1 MDWSAGVLAC
11 IRPARFSQPRR
22 LRSSQMLQLAQ
33 SSGSDY
39 NASLSNDLK
48 LVAQSR
54 RRRIAKAQVNNLLY
68 IRVGEE
74 SSKLANEQFDV
85 TVIGS
90 GPGGYVAAVRAG
102 QLGLKVAIVEKDK
115 RLGGTCTLRGCIPTK
130 QLLMSAHIYEQMQ
143 HAADF
148 GVQASGIQLAFAD
161 VQKRKDKVV
170 MKNSKGIEYL
180 MKKNKATV
188 FKGTGK
194 LSLPGKVEVTDAE
207 GNKQTIQTKNII
219 IATGSVVRP
228 IPGFETDGV
237 HVVNS
242 DHILELKD
250 VPKSLIVMG
259 SGAVGVEFA
268 SVYSRFG
275 AETTI
280 VELLPRLVPLEDEE
294 VSKELERSFRKRGIK
309 SQVDTKLEKLE
320 KTETGVRVTGKTGK
334 GEAVTLEAEMLL
346 VAVGRMP
353 YTQGLGL
360 EGTKIKVDRGFI
372 AVDEYQQ
379 TAEKGVYAIGDVVPT
394 PLLAHLASKEGIVAV
409 EHMAGKKDV
418 RPINLRLV
426 PNCTYCDPEVA
437 SVGLTEAKAKELGY
451 DVKVGKFPFSA
462 SGKAR
467 IIGEEEGFVK
477 IVAEKKYDEVL
488 GVHIIGPHATEL
500 IAEACVAMQL
510 ETTADELGRTMHA
523 HPTVSEA
530 VMEAAEGVHD
540 MAVHI

>member
-1 MDWSAGVLAC
+1 M
-11 IRPARFSQPRR
+11 
-22 LRSSQMLQLAQ
+22 
-33 SSGSDY
+33 
-39 NASLSNDLK
+39 
-48 LVAQSR
+48 
-54 RRRIAKAQVNNLLY
+54 
-68 IRVGEE
+68 
-74 SSKLANEQFDV
+74 
-85 TVIGS
+85 
-90 GPGGYVAAVRAG
+90 
-102 QLGLKVAIVEKDK
+102 
-115 RLGGTCTLRGCIPTK
+115 
-130 QLLMSAHIYEQMQ
+130 LMSAHVYEQTQ

-170 MKNSKGIEYL
+170 LKNSKGIEYL
-180 MKKNKATV
+180 MKKNKVTV
-188 FKGTGK
+188 IKGTGK
-194 LSLPGKVEVTDAE
+194 LALPGRVEVTDGE
-207 GNKQTIQTKNII
+207 GKTQTLQTKNII

-228 IPGFETDGV
+228 IPGFETDGKT
-237 HVVNS
+237 VVNS

-309 SQVDTKLEKLE
+309 SLVGTKLEKME
-320 KTETGVRVTGKTGK
+320 KTATGVKVSGKNGK
-334 GEAVTLEAEMLL
+334 GEAINLEAEMLL

-360 EGTKIKVDRGFI
+360 EGTKIKVERGFI
-372 AVDEYQQ
+372 QVDEYQQ

-409 EHMAGKKDV
+409 EHLANKHP

-437 SVGLTEAKAKELGY
+437 SVGLTEAKAREAGY

-467 IIGEEEGFVK
+467 ILGEEEGFVK
-477 IVAEKKYDEVL
+477 VVSEKKYDEIL

-510 ETTADELGRTMHA
+510 ESTAEELGRTMHA

-540 MAVHI
+540 LAVHI

>member
-1 MDWSAGVLAC
+1 MPGLLS
-11 IRPARFSQPRR
+11 IHY
-22 LRSSQMLQLAQ
+22 RSDE
-33 SSGSDY
+33 G
-39 NASLSNDLK
+39 K
-48 LVAQSR
+48 PT
-54 RRRIAKAQVNNLLY
+54 
-68 IRVGEE
+68 
-74 SSKLANEQFDV
+74 KLANEQFDV
-85 TVIGS
+85 TIIGS
-90 GPGGYVAAVRAG
+90 GPGGYVAAIRAG
-102 QLGLKVAIVEKDK
+102 QLGLKAAIVEKDN

-130 QLLMSAHIYEQMQ
+130 QMLMSAHVYEQMQ

-170 MKNSKGIEYL
+170 LKNSKGIEYL
-180 MKKNKATV
+180 MKKNKVTV

-194 LSLPGKVEVTDAE
+194 LQLPGKVEITDAE
-207 GNKQTIQTKNII
+207 GKKQTIQTKNII

-228 IPGFETDGV
+228 IPGFETDGNK
-237 HVVNS
+237 VVNS
-242 DHILELKD
+242 DHILELQQ

-259 SGAVGVEFA
+259 CGAVGVEFA

-280 VELLPRLVPLEDEE
+280 VELLPRIVPLEDEE

-309 SQVDTKLEKLE
+309 SQVDTKLDKLE
-320 KTETGVRVTGKTGK
+320 KTETGVRVTGHTSK
-334 GEAVTLEAEMLL
+334 GEPVALEAEMLL

-353 YTQGLGL
+353 YTEGLGL
-360 EGTKIKVDRGFI
+360 EGTKVKVEKGFI
-372 AVDEYQQ
+372 IVDEFQQ

-409 EHMAGKKDV
+409 EHLAGRKDV

-426 PNCTYCDPEVA
+426 PNCTYCDPEIG
-437 SVGLTEAKAKELGY
+437 SVGLTEAKAKEQGY

-467 IIGEEEGFVK
+467 ILGEEEGFVK
-477 IVAEKKYDEVL
+477 IVSDKKYDEIL

-500 IAEACVAMQL
+500 VAEACVAMQL
-510 ETTADELGRTMHA
+510 ESTADELGRTMHA
-523 HPTVSEA
+523 HPTISEA

-540 MAVHI
+540 LAVHI

>member
-1 MDWSAGVLAC
+1 
-11 IRPARFSQPRR
+11 
-22 LRSSQMLQLAQ
+22 
-33 SSGSDY
+33 
-39 NASLSNDLK
+39 
-48 LVAQSR
+48 
-54 RRRIAKAQVNNLLY
+54 
-68 IRVGEE
+68 
-74 SSKLANEQFDV
+74 LANEQFDV
-85 TVIGS
+85 AIIGS
-90 GPGGYVAAVRAG
+90 GPGGYVAAIRAA

-148 GVQASGIQLAFAD
+148 GVEASEIQLAFAN
-161 VQKRKDKVV
+161 VQKRKDRVV

-180 MKKNKATV
+180 MKKNKITT
-188 FKGTGK
+188 FSGTGK
-194 LSLPGKVEVTDAE
+194 LSLPGKVEVTRSD
-207 GNKQTIQTKNII
+207 GNNETVNTKNVI

-228 IPGFETDGV
+228 IPGFDTDGQR
-237 HVVNS
+237 VVNS
-242 DHILELKD
+242 DHILELKE

-259 SGAVGVEFA
+259 AGAVGVEFA

-275 AETTI
+275 ADTTI

-294 VSKELERSFRKRGIK
+294 VSRELEKSFRKRGLK

-320 KTETGVRVTGKTGK
+320 LTDNRVVVTGKTSK
-334 GEAVTLEAEMLL
+334 GEAVRLEAEMLL

-353 YTQGLGL
+353 YTEGLGL
-360 EGTKIKVDRGFI
+360 EGTKIKVEKGFI
-372 AVDEYQQ
+372 QVDQFQQ
-379 TAEKGVYAIGDVVPT
+379 TGEQGVYAIGDVVPT
-394 PLLAHLASKEGIVAV
+394 PLLAHLASKEGIVAA
-409 EHMAGKKDV
+409 EHIAGHKDV

-451 DVKVGKFPFSA
+451 DVKSGKFPFSA

-467 IIGEEEGFVK
+467 ILGEEEGFVK
-477 IVAEKKYDEVL
+477 VVSEAKYDEIL

-510 ETTADELGRTMHA
+510 ESTAEELGRTMHA
-523 HPTVSEA
+523 HPTVAEA
-530 VMEAAEGVHD
+530 VMEAAEGVHGLS
-540 MAVHI
+540 VHI

>member
-1 MDWSAGVLAC
+1 MADKQNG
-11 IRPARFSQPRR
+11 
-22 LRSSQMLQLAQ
+22 
-33 SSGSDY
+33 
-39 NASLSNDLK
+39 
-48 LVAQSR
+48 
-54 RRRIAKAQVNNLLY
+54 
-68 IRVGEE
+68 
-74 SSKLANEQFDV
+74 EQFDV
-85 TVIGS
+85 TIIGS
-90 GPGGYVAAVRAG
+90 GPGGYVAAIRAG
-102 QLGLKVAIVEKDK
+102 QLGLKVAMVEKDN

-130 QLLMSAHIYEQMQ
+130 QMLMSAHVYEQMQ

-148 GVQASGIQLAFAD
+148 GVQATGIQLAFAD

-170 MKNSKGIEYL
+170 LKNTKGIEYL
-180 MKKNKATV
+180 MKKNKVTV

-194 LSLPGKVEVTDAE
+194 LALPGKVEVTGADGA
-207 GNKQTIQTKNII
+207 KQTVATKNII

-259 SGAVGVEFA
+259 AGAVGCEFA

-294 VSKELERSFRKRGIK
+294 VSKELEKSFRKRGIK
-309 SQVDTKLEKLE
+309 SQVDTRLEKLE
-320 KTETGVRVTGKTGK
+320 KTETGVRVTGKTAK
-334 GEAVTLEAEMLL
+334 GEAVSLEAEMLL

-353 YTQGLGL
+353 FTTGLGL

-372 AVDEYQQ
+372 QVDEYQQ

-409 EHMAGKKDV
+409 EHLAGLKNV

-437 SVGLTEAKAKELGY
+437 SVGLTEAKARELGY
-451 DVKVGKFPFSA
+451 DVKIGKFPFSA

-467 IIGEEEGFVK
+467 ILGEEEGFVK
-477 IVAEKKYDEVL
+477 IVGEGKYDEIL
-488 GVHIIGPHATEL
+488 GVHIIGAHATEL

-510 ETTADELGRTMHA
+510 ESTAEELGRTMHA
-523 HPTVSEA
+523 HPTVSET
-530 VMEAAEGVHD
+530 VMEAAEGVHGLSI
-540 MAVHI
+540 HI

>member
-1 MDWSAGVLAC
+1 MAT
-11 IRPARFSQPRR
+11 
-22 LRSSQMLQLAQ
+22 
-33 SSGSDY
+33 
-39 NASLSNDLK
+39 
-48 LVAQSR
+48 
-54 RRRIAKAQVNNLLY
+54 
-68 IRVGEE
+68 
-74 SSKLANEQFDV
+74 EQFDV
-85 TVIGS
+85 VIIGS

-102 QLGLKVAIVEKDK
+102 QLGLKTAMIEKDT

-130 QLLMSAHIYEQMQ
+130 QMLMSAHVYEQMQ
-143 HAADF
+143 HAGDF

-161 VQKRKDKVV
+161 VQKRKERVV
-170 MKNSKGIEYL
+170 LKNSKGIEYL
-180 MKKNKATV
+180 MKKNKITV
-188 FKGTGK
+188 LKGTGK
-194 LSLPGKVEVTDAE
+194 LALPGKVEVTDAE
-207 GNKQTIQTKNII
+207 GKAHTIATKNII

-228 IPGFETDGV
+228 IQGFETDGER
-237 HVVNS
+237 VVNS
-242 DHILELKD
+242 DHILELKS

-309 SQVDTKLEKLE
+309 SRVDTRLDKLE
-320 KTETGVRVTGKTGK
+320 KTETGVRASGKTAK
-334 GEAVTLEAEMLL
+334 GESITLEAQMIL

-353 YTQGLGL
+353 FTEGLGL
-360 EGTKIKVDRGFI
+360 EGTKIKTEKGCI
-372 AVDEYQQ
+372 QVDEYQQ
-379 TAEKGVYAIGDVVPT
+379 TAEKGVYAIGDVIPT

-409 EHMAGKKDV
+409 EHLAGQKTV

-426 PNCTYCDPEVA
+426 PNCTYCDPEIG
-437 SVGLTEAKAKELGY
+437 SVGLTEAKAREQGY
-451 DVKVGKFPFSA
+451 DVKVGRFPFSA

-467 IIGEEEGFVK
+467 ILGEEEGFVK
-477 IVAEKKYDEVL
+477 IVSEKKYDEIL

-510 ETTADELGRTMHA
+510 ESTAEELGRTMHA

-540 MAVHI
+540 LAIHI

>member
-1 MDWSAGVLAC
+1 M
-11 IRPARFSQPRR
+11 
-22 LRSSQMLQLAQ
+22 
-33 SSGSDY
+33 
-39 NASLSNDLK
+39 
-48 LVAQSR
+48 
-54 RRRIAKAQVNNLLY
+54 
-68 IRVGEE
+68 
-74 SSKLANEQFDV
+74 ANEQYDV

-90 GPGGYVAAVRAG
+90 GPGGYVAAIRAG
-102 QLGLKVAIVEKDK
+102 QLGLKTAIVEKDK

-148 GVQASGIQLAFAD
+148 GVQASAIQLAFAD

-180 MKKNKATV
+180 MKKNKITV
-188 FKGTGK
+188 FAGTGR
-194 LSLPGKVEVTDAE
+194 LAWPGKVEISGAD
-207 GNKQTIQTKNII
+207 GQKQTILTKNVIL
-219 IATGSVVRP
+219 ATGSVVRP
-228 IPGFETDGV
+228 IPSFDTDGNR
-237 HVVNS
+237 VVNS

-259 SGAVGVEFA
+259 AGAVGVEFA

-275 AETTI
+275 AATTI

-294 VSKELERSFRKRGIK
+294 VSKELEKSFRKRGIK

-320 KTETGVRVTGKTGK
+320 KTEQNVRVTGKTSK
-334 GEAVTLEAEMLL
+334 GEAVELEAEMLL

-353 YTQGLGL
+353 YTEGLGL
-360 EGTKIKVDRGFI
+360 EKTKVKVEKGFI
-372 AVDEYQQ
+372 QVNEFQQ
-379 TAEKGVYAIGDVVPT
+379 TAETGIYAIGDVVPT

-409 EHMAGKKDV
+409 EHIAGHKDV

-426 PNCTYCDPEVA
+426 PSCTYCDPEIG
-437 SVGLTEAKAKELGY
+437 SVGLTEAKAREQGY
-451 DVKVGKFPFSA
+451 DVKVGRFPFSA

-467 IIGEEEGFVK
+467 ILGEEEGFVK
-477 IVAEKKYDEVL
+477 IVSEKKYDEIL

-510 ETTADELGRTMHA
+510 ESTAEELGRTMHA

-530 VMEAAEGVHD
+530 VMEAAEGVEGL
-540 MAVHI
+540 AIHI

>member
-1 MDWSAGVLAC
+1 M
-11 IRPARFSQPRR
+11 
-22 LRSSQMLQLAQ
+22 
-33 SSGSDY
+33 
-39 NASLSNDLK
+39 
-48 LVAQSR
+48 
-54 RRRIAKAQVNNLLY
+54 
-68 IRVGEE
+68 
-74 SSKLANEQFDV
+74 ANEQFDV
-85 TVIGS
+85 TIIGS
-90 GPGGYVAAVRAG
+90 GPGGYVAAIRAG
-102 QLGLKVAIVEKDK
+102 QLGLKVAIIEKDK

-130 QLLMSAHIYEQMQ
+130 QLLMSAHVYEQMQ

-148 GVQASGIQLAFAD
+148 GVQATGIQLAFAD

-170 MKNSKGIEYL
+170 LKNSKGIEYL
-180 MKKNKATV
+180 MKKNKVTV
-188 FKGTGK
+188 FSGTGK
-194 LSLPGKVEVTDAE
+194 LALPGKIEVTGADGA
-207 GNKQTIQTKNII
+207 KQTIQTKNII

-228 IPGFETDGV
+228 IPGFETDGNK
-237 HVVNS
+237 VVSS
-242 DHILELKD
+242 DHILELKE

-259 SGAVGVEFA
+259 AGAVGVEFA

-309 SQVDTKLEKLE
+309 SQLDTKLDKLE
-320 KTETGVRVTGKTGK
+320 KTESGVRVSGKTSK
-334 GEAVTLEAEMLL
+334 GDPVNLEAEMLL

-353 YTQGLGL
+353 FTEGLGL

-372 AVDEYQQ
+372 QVNEFQQ
-379 TAEKGVYAIGDVVPT
+379 TAEPSVYAIGDVVPT

-409 EHMAGKKDV
+409 EHLAGKKDV
-418 RPINLRLV
+418 KPINLRLV

-437 SVGLTEAKAKELGY
+437 SVGLTEAKAREEGY

-467 IIGEEEGFVK
+467 ILGEEEGFVK
-477 IVAEKKYDEVL
+477 IVSEAKYDEVL

-530 VMEAAEGVHD
+530 VMEAAEGVHGQSI
-540 MAVHI
+540 HI

>member
-1 MDWSAGVLAC
+1 
-11 IRPARFSQPRR
+11 
-22 LRSSQMLQLAQ
+22 
-33 SSGSDY
+33 
-39 NASLSNDLK
+39 
-48 LVAQSR
+48 
-54 RRRIAKAQVNNLLY
+54 
-68 IRVGEE
+68 
-74 SSKLANEQFDV
+74 LANEQFDV
-85 TVIGS
+85 TIIGS
-90 GPGGYVAAVRAG
+90 GPGGYVAAIRAA

-130 QLLMSAHIYEQMQ
+130 QLLMSAHVYEQMQ

-148 GVQASGIQLAFAD
+148 GVEATGIQLAFAN
-161 VQKRKDKVV
+161 VQKRKEKVV

-180 MKKNKATV
+180 MKKNKITS
-188 FKGTGK
+188 FNGTGK
-194 LSLPGKVEVTDAE
+194 LSLPGKIEVTQGE
-207 GNKQTIQTKNII
+207 GKKETVNTKSII

-228 IPGFETDGV
+228 IPGFETDGQR
-237 HVVNS
+237 VVNS
-242 DHILELKD
+242 DHILELKE

-259 SGAVGVEFA
+259 AGAVGVEFA

-294 VSKELERSFRKRGIK
+294 VSKELEKSFRKRGLK

-320 KTETGVRVTGKTGK
+320 RGDKGVVVTGKTSK
-334 GEAVTLEAEMLL
+334 GEAVKLEAEMLL

-353 YTQGLGL
+353 YTEGLGL
-360 EGTKIKVDRGFI
+360 EGTKIKVEKGFI
-372 AVDEYQQ
+372 QVDEFQQ
-379 TAEKGVYAIGDVVPT
+379 TGENGVYAIGDVVPT
-394 PLLAHLASKEGIVAV
+394 PLLAHLASKEGTVAA
-409 EHMAGKKDV
+409 EHIAGHKDV

-437 SVGLTEAKAKELGY
+437 SVGLTEAKAREMGY
-451 DVKVGKFPFSA
+451 EVKLGKFPFSA

-467 IIGEEEGFVK
+467 ILGEEEGFVK
-477 IVAEKKYDEVL
+477 IVSEAKYDEIL

-510 ETTADELGRTMHA
+510 ESTAEELGRTMHA

-530 VMEAAEGVHD
+530 VMEAAEGVHGL
-540 MAVHI
+540 AVHI

>member
-1 MDWSAGVLAC
+1 MADKQNG
-11 IRPARFSQPRR
+11 
-22 LRSSQMLQLAQ
+22 
-33 SSGSDY
+33 
-39 NASLSNDLK
+39 
-48 LVAQSR
+48 
-54 RRRIAKAQVNNLLY
+54 
-68 IRVGEE
+68 
-74 SSKLANEQFDV
+74 EQFDV
-85 TVIGS
+85 TIIGS
-90 GPGGYVAAVRAG
+90 GPGGYVAAIRAG
-102 QLGLKVAIVEKDK
+102 QLGLKVAMVEKDT

-130 QLLMSAHIYEQMQ
+130 QMLMSAHVYEQMQ

-148 GVQASGIQLAFAD
+148 GVQASGIQLAFED
-161 VQKRKDKVV
+161 VQKRKNKVV
-170 MKNSKGIEYL
+170 LKNTKGIEYL
-180 MKKNKATV
+180 MKKNKVTV

-194 LSLPGKVEVTDAE
+194 LALPGKVEVTAAD
-207 GNKQTIQTKNII
+207 GTKQVIETKNIV

-259 SGAVGVEFA
+259 AGAVGVEFA

-275 AETTI
+275 AETTV

-294 VSKELERSFRKRGIK
+294 VSKELEKSFRKRGIK
-309 SQVDTKLEKLE
+309 SQVDIKLEKLG
-320 KTETGVRVTGKTGK
+320 KTGAGVRVSGKTSK
-334 GEAVTLEAEMLL
+334 GEAVSLEAEMLL

-353 YTQGLGL
+353 FTEGLGL
-360 EGTKIKVDRGFI
+360 EGSKIKVEKGFVQ
-372 AVDEYQQ
+372 VDEFQQ
-379 TAEKGVYAIGDVVPT
+379 TGEKGVYAIGDVVPT

-409 EHMAGKKDV
+409 EHLAGHKDV

-437 SVGLTEAKAKELGY
+437 SVGLTEAKARELGY
-451 DVKVGKFPFSA
+451 DVKIGKFPFSA

-467 IIGEEEGFVK
+467 ILGEEEGFVK
-477 IVAEKKYDEVL
+477 IVAEGKYDEIL
-488 GVHIIGPHATEL
+488 GVHIIGAHATEL

-510 ETTADELGRTMHA
+510 ESTAEELGRTMHA

-530 VMEAAEGVHD
+530 VMEAAEGVHGLT
-540 MAVHI
+540 VHI